1 MNKLHAMN
9 TFVQICESGSLTKAA
24 EALDTSLPTV
34 VRTLAS
40 LEEHLNTRLFNRTT
54 RKITLTEEG
63 HLYLSRCRRILFD
76 IEDAELELNSQQS
89 KPSGK
94 LTITAPVN
102 FGNQQ
107 VSPLVNQF
115 LKQHDQ
121 IKIDLLLGDKNINL
135 VEESI
140 DVAIR
145 IGPLADSSMVAKN
158 VGHVRRVI
166 CASPRFLNNY
176 PYVKTPKDLLKLP
189 CIRFSPLSHGGNWN
203 FYQGDKVLS
212 IKVDGP
218 LYCTEISAMRQ
229 AVLDDIGVGIFLSYQ
244 VQAQLDAGTLVPIL
258 TDYEP
263 EPLPVS
269 VVYSHAK
276 LMSSRVRVFVDW
288 MTLNLKEQMDKTK
301 QR

>member
-40 LEEHLNTRLFNRTT
+40 LETHLNTRLLNRTT

-63 HLYLSRCRRILFD
+63 RLYLARCRNILFD
-76 IEDAELELNSQQS
+76 IEDAELALSSQQK

-102 FGNQQ
+102 FGNRQ

-121 IKIDLLLGDKNINL
+121 IKIDLMLGDKNINL
-135 VEESI
+135 VEEGVDI
-140 DVAIR
+140 AIR

-158 VGHVRRVI
+158 VGYVRRVI
-166 CASPRFLNNY
+166 CATPKFLNAHPQINQ
-176 PYVKTPKDLLKLP
+176 PKDLVHLP

-218 LYCTEISAMRQ
+218 LYCTQISAMRQ
-229 AVLDDIGVGIFLSYQ
+229 AVLADIGIGIFLSYQ
-244 VQAQLDAGTLVPIL
+244 VEEQLASGEMIAIL

-276 LMSSRVRVFVDW
+276 LMSTRVRVFVDW
-288 MTLNLKEQMDKTK
+288 ITLKLREQMSK
-301 QR
+301 